1 MRSPV
6 RIHTRN
12 LPASLVSGMKV
23 FFPALMFFWLL
34 IYTLAKTVPT
44 HQLRGSQK
52 FEIPQLGDKTQT
64 IVGLATDVRRKIF
77 APTHAII
84 VAGHAVVRLNKVASA
99 GMIYCA
105 IRTYIHVY
113 MSVFLAV
120 IEGTHCLLN
129 WTRLTNEGGSFLL
142 TYLFNFYF

>member
-142 TYLFNFYF
+142 TYLSNF

>member
-99 GMIYCA
+99 GMIYYA
-105 IRTYIHVY
+105 IRTYIYEHK
-113 MSVFLAV
+113 SVVLAV
-120 IEGTHCLLN
+120 IEGTHCLLK
-129 WTRLTNEGGSFLL
+129 WT
-142 TYLFNFYF
+142 

>member
-77 APTHAII
+77 APTRAIS

-105 IRTYIHVY
+105 IKTYIHV
-113 MSVFLAV
+113 
-120 IEGTHCLLN
+120 
-129 WTRLTNEGGSFLL
+129 
-142 TYLFNFYF
+142 